1 MVWLSRMKGKT
12 PPGPRK
18 ERARLVI
25 VDDSELVRKGFRRM
39 LVSEPDLEMVGEA
52 TNGREGVALCRR
64 LRPDLVLMDV
74 RMPGMDGLEATR
86 EIKREQ
92 PETSI
97 LIVTSYEN
105 PDYLLAALKAGAS
118 GYILKD
124 APRSQLINAIRRVLD
139 GDSPINQELAARLI
153 SSMSVGARRPT
164 EEPYPPAPTECG
176 EKSPLEELTP
186 REHEVLQLLAQGKSN
201 PQIAQHLGISRGTAK
216 THVQHIIHKL
226 EASDRTQAVVRAI
239 DLGLLSPE
247 SD

>member
-1 MVWLSRMKGKT
+1 MLAGE
-12 PPGPRK
+12 PG
-18 ERARLVI
+18 
-25 VDDSELVRKGFRRM
+25 
-39 LVSEPDLEMVGEA
+39 LEVVGEA

-124 APRSQLINAIRRVLD
+124 APRSQLINAIRRALD

-153 SSMSVGARRPT
+153 CHMSDGARRPT
-164 EEPYPPAPTECG
+164 EPSPPAPEERG
-176 EKSPLEELTP
+176 EKSSLEDLTP
-186 REHEVLQLLAQGKSN
+186 REHEVLQLLAEGKSN

-216 THVQHIIHKL
+216 THVQNIIRKL
-226 EASDRTQAVVRAI
+226 GASDRTQAVVRAI
-239 DLGLLSPE
+239 DLASNPPSPGGHLTP
-247 SD
+247 D